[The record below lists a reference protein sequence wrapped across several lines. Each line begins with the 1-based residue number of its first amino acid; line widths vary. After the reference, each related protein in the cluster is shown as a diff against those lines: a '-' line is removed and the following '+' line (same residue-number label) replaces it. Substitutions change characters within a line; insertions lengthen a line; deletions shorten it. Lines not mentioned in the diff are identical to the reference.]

1 MVSRLSNPYGDCKD
15 PNDIDKSQNA
25 YAEYFPVVYSAQV
38 GVCVICIRI
47 YVSVSL
53 VTSVVTLLQWQWQQR
68 DGMFQY

>member
-38 GVCVICIRI
+38 GVCVICM